1 MKKSDYKKRIK
12 EQINFDSEF
21 IPNFE
26 TTISILCEIL
36 EERDRVYKLYQEQ
49 GQTPVIDYTTDRK
62 STNPKINP
70 LLDTWNKLN
79 NTALTYLDKLGL
91 TPAGLRKLQGQLQ
104 KQEKSTGFS
113 KLQKLIEME
122 LDEDEERE
130 GNA

>member
-1 MKKSDYKKRIK
+1 MKKNDYKKRIK
-12 EQINFDSEF
+12 EQINFDAEF

-49 GQTPVIDYTTDRK
+49 GQNPVIDYTTDRK

-104 KQEKSTGFS
+104 KQEKSNGFS